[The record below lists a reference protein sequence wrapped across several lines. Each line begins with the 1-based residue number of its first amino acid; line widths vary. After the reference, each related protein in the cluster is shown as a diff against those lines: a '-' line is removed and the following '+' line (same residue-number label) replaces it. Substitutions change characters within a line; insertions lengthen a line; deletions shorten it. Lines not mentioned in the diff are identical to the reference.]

1 MRTVDHLNYLTVI
14 DEHGNEQVIETTDSH
29 PFWVVT
35 DDPDLERAARSTVD
49 ENGMI
54 LYHTTQNKY
63 NTDDK
68 F

>member
-1 MRTVDHLNYLTVI
+1 VT
-14 DEHGNEQVIETTDSH
+14 GGSH